1 MLSRTAD
8 HRLGMSR
15 DTERAD
21 KRCALATPQ
30 RLPTGFSARG
40 GIMLSR
46 TADHLFWM
54 SRDTERADKRC
65 ALATQQRPPA
75 QQARGFLPGE
85 ESC

>member
-1 MLSRTAD
+1 MLNRTAD

-30 RLPTGFSARG
+30 R
-40 GIMLSR
+40 
-46 TADHLFWM
+46 
-54 SRDTERADKRC
+54 
-65 ALATQQRPPA
+65 PPA

-85 ESC
+85 ASC

>member
-8 HRLGMSR
+8 HRFGMSR

-30 RLPTGFSARG
+30 RLS
-40 GIMLSR
+40 
-46 TADHLFWM
+46 
-54 SRDTERADKRC
+54 
-65 ALATQQRPPA
+65 A
-75 QQARGFLPGE
+75 QQARGFLPWE

>member
-8 HRLGMSR
+8 HWLGISR

-30 RLPTGFSARG
+30 RS
-40 GIMLSR
+40 
-46 TADHLFWM
+46 
-54 SRDTERADKRC
+54 
-65 ALATQQRPPA
+65 PA

-85 ESC
+85 ELC

>member
-1 MLSRTAD
+1 MTPMNAHFLQVHVLPGTGRTAR
-8 HRLGMSR
+8 RLAPGAGHPNPWG
-15 DTERAD
+15 ER
-21 KRCALATPQ
+21 
-30 RLPTGFSARG
+30 
-40 GIMLSR
+40 MLSR